1 MGVGPNHLPT
11 GVPCPTP
18 ALVLGLGL
26 GVGLGLGLGFGF
38 GLGLGLARTTCCRD
52 ALDGEGRGGHVRE
65 EAHDA
70 ELVSEPVC
78 EDARRAPLALAL
90 ALCLHCAA
98 SWLRVVA
105 LRRYGLG
112 RSAGGYRPPAAPSS
126 QHDERLP

>member
-18 ALVLGLGL
+18 ALGLGLVLGLGL
-26 GVGLGLGLGFGF
+26 
-38 GLGLGLARTTCCRD
+38 GLGLGLARTTCRRD

-70 ELVSEPVC
+70 ELVSQPVC

-90 ALCLHCAA
+90 ALALCLRGAD

-112 RSAGGYRPPAAPSS
+112 RAGGYRPPAAPSS